1 MANYQRIL
9 NRLVG
14 SGIDGA
20 KARKALSL
28 NDPVTLTLHGK
39 GITLNAVLS
48 QGIVHLKAGDEIV
61 AKAAYVPLDELDVE
75 YEKRLQDDTLMDD
88 ELFLE
93 AYFERFK
100 D

>member
-1 MANYQRIL
+1 LANYQRIL

-14 SGIDGA
+14 SGINGA

-28 NDPVTLTLHGK
+28 NKPITVALHGK
-39 GITLNAVLS
+39 DVILKAVLS
-48 QGIVHLKAGDEIV
+48 QRIVHLKAGDETI
-61 AKAAYVPLDELDVE
+61 AKAAYVPIDELDVE

>member
-1 MANYQRIL
+1 LANYQRIL

-48 QGIVHLKAGDEIV
+48 KDVVHLKAGDEIM
-61 AKAAYVPLDELDVE
+61 ATAAFVPFDEFDIE
-75 YEKRLQDDTLMDD
+75 YEKRLQDNTLMED
-88 ELFLE
+88 EHFLE
-93 AYFERFK
+93 AYFERFT